1 MEKQYRITLD
11 VQEQAWD
18 TAYPIARE
26 AFDEAKDFT
35 ILPGDGDER
44 VGVAFMLTF
53 EGDHLEA
60 HNFVVEH
67 IQEGCEARS
76 IENKDIFVSVADVDT
91 GAIYLKH
98 LV

>member
-1 MEKQYRITLD
+1 MMKQYKVTLD
-11 VQEQAWD
+11 VQERAWD
-18 TAYPIARE
+18 TIYRIARE
-26 AFDEAKDFT
+26 VFDEAEDYT
-35 ILPGDGDER
+35 IAPGDGDER
-44 VGVAFMLTF
+44 LNISFILAFD
-53 EGDHLEA
+53 GGHVEA

-98 LV
+98 IM